1 MAILLLFITTAAVA
15 QERTVAIE
23 GVTVLGHRPMKEIGV
38 QQTKLDSITL
48 KENVA
53 LSLADFVAPKGY
65 NDRVALFAVTV
76 PKRLVTAIE
85 KFKRRGDDYNA
96 LLYQSLADRVV
107 EAASEYIHRQ
117 MRLSYFASC
126 DDAKRLISAENR
138 LSISQLFARP
148 LATIFLH
155 TYLAIYAALRS
166 TLVGSLPLKAPP
178 PTLAKE

>member
-1 MAILLLFITTAAVA
+1 M
-15 QERTVAIE
+15 
-23 GVTVLGHRPMKEIGV
+23 
-38 QQTKLDSITL
+38 
-48 KENVA
+48 A

-138 LSISQLFARP
+138 LSISQLFAAKYRGIRP
-148 LATIFLH
+148 A
-155 TYLAIYAALRS
+155 
-166 TLVGSLPLKAPP
+166 VGYSSLPDQKAIFEIARLLPFSSVGISLTESGAMYP
-178 PTLAKE
+178 QSSVSGLIIFNKSAKYFIIE